1 MATRKTNTESR
12 AILESA
18 IKTKSGRTLLPSI
31 GKTKAHAAAQV
42 CAAVTQRDNTTIYI
56 TTENHH
62 DSAAIMVYANES
74 DSGISL
80 SILNSLRNNAFSLIT
95 AMREETKVN
104 NYENMPITFAE
115 NLINISYNKAFS
127 KNMLDKLFNAFLAGL
142 TEIGHDGLSQD
153 IQEIMEAQYAATI
166 EVAL

>member
-1 MATRKTNTESR
+1 
-12 AILESA
+12 
-18 IKTKSGRTLLPSI
+18 
-31 GKTKAHAAAQV
+31 
-42 CAAVTQRDNTTIYI
+42 
-56 TTENHH
+56 
-62 DSAAIMVYANES
+62 MVYANES

-115 NLINISYNKAFS
+115 NLINISYNKEFS